1 MATQNSQALPYR
13 TPEVPKG
20 FGNYHWPTLI
30 RGLVMLVLANVAGTQ
45 FIAYR
50 FQYAA
55 ALGKP
60 LANLGGISLYEPWQ
74 WAFWFLR
81 YTKSS
86 VPYVKNTVGIGI
98 LIVTLSCVATFLSI
112 VLSNFRRSKAVLKD
126 TEDLHGSARFATTDE
141 VRETGVLT
149 ATEGVYIGGYRD
161 GDYIKYLRH
170 NGKEHLLCAAPTRSG
185 KGVGIV
191 IPTLYGWKESVIVYD
206 IKGENWA
213 LTAGYRCQELNQTC
227 LKFSPLEQETCHFN
241 PLDLIRHGTI
251 HEVAD
256 SQKVAEMLIDVGED
270 VSDTYFL
277 ETAIQL
283 TTAFILH
290 LLYEAKIYG
299 YATPCPADVL
309 TLATNSGHDI
319 RTLMSA
325 LMTYPHRRLIDPP
338 FPGESAEDVLLRT
351 HPVVAQTMPIMLEKG
366 DKEFGSVLGSV
377 TRPLQVFQD
386 PLVRN
391 ATRYSDFTVR
401 DLVDKPTSLYLV
413 IPPSDKKRLK
423 SLVRILLTLTVN
435 QLTEKMD
442 FEAGATKKNNQR
454 LLFLIDEFPSL
465 GRMQIFAD
473 ALSYMAGYGLKAYLI
488 AQDVR
493 QIIDAYGQYESIL
506 SNCHVHIAYAP
517 NNQETAELFSQM
529 TGKRTIQQATV
540 SFSGTRTSTAQNQM
554 STSISYVERELLTP
568 DEVRRI
574 PLPKKINPGTPEE
587 RIVGPGDMLIF
598 IGGTRPVY
606 GVQMLFFMDK
616 EFLRRSKLL
625 APAALDL
632 TQIPPS
638 PRRPQRTIL
647 PKLTSVTPEIID
659 APAMR
664 NRATPT
670 AAVEERA

>member
-1 MATQNSQALPYR
+1 M
-13 TPEVPKG
+13 
-20 FGNYHWPTLI
+20 
-30 RGLVMLVLANVAGTQ
+30 
-45 FIAYR
+45 
-50 FQYAA
+50 
-55 ALGKP
+55 
-60 LANLGGISLYEPWQ
+60 
-74 WAFWFLR
+74 WFLR

-86 VPYVKNTVGIGI
+86 VPYVKNTVAFGI
-98 LIVTLSCVATFLSI
+98 LIVTLSCVATFI
-112 VLSNFRRSKAVLKD
+112 VIIVSNFRRSRAVLKD
-126 TEDLHGSARFATTDE
+126 TEDLHGSARFATTEE

-185 KGVGIV
+185 KGVGLV
-191 IPTLYGWKESVIVYD
+191 IPTLLAWNESVIVYD

-213 LTAGYRCQELNQTC
+213 LTSGYRTTELKQIC
-227 LKFSPLEQETCHFN
+227 LKFSPLEENTCHFN

-256 SQKVAEMLIDVGED
+256 TQKVAEMLIDVGED
-270 VSDTYFL
+270 VTDSYFL

-283 TTAFILH
+283 ATAFILH
-290 LLYEAKIYG
+290 LLYEAKIHG
-299 YATPCPADVL
+299 YATPSPADL
-309 TLATNSGHDI
+309 LNLATNSGHDI
-319 RTLMSA
+319 RTLMIA
-325 LMTYPHRRLIDPP
+325 LSTYPHRKLTDPT
-338 FPGESAEDVLLRT
+338 FPGESTEDVFLRT
-351 HPVVAQTMPIMLEKG
+351 HPVIAQTMPIMLEKG
-366 DKEFGSVLGSV
+366 EKEFGSVLGSV
-377 TRPLQVFQD
+377 TRPLKVFQD

-391 ATRYSDFTVR
+391 ATRYSDFKVR
-401 DLVDKPTSLYLV
+401 DLVDKPMSLYLV

-442 FEAGATKKNNQR
+442 FEVGATKKNNQR

-465 GRMQIFAD
+465 GKMQIFAD

-517 NNQETAELFSQM
+517 NNQETALLFSQM

-540 SFSGTRTSTAQNQM
+540 SYSGTRTSTAQNQM

-568 DEVRRI
+568 DEIRSL
-574 PLPKKINPGTPEE
+574 PLPKKINAGTSDEQ
-587 RIVGPGDMLIF
+587 IVGPGDMLIF
-598 IGGTRPVY
+598 IGGVRPIY

-616 EFLRRSKLL
+616 EFLRRSKLP

-632 TQIPPS
+632 KQLSAGPL
-638 PRRPQRTIL
+638 RPQRTQL
-647 PKLTSVTPEIID
+647 PEAAKAPPTLITP
-659 APAMR
+659 PAIR
-664 NRATPT
+664 NRSTPT
-670 AAVEERA
+670 VSTEERV